1 MANYK
6 AGDIIRMTRKSAGM
20 SQEDLCFGICSVETL
35 SRIENGKHNVKKET
49 YEQLMKRME
58 RTTKKFYAICTSD
71 DMELLEERTL
81 LEDALAKF
89 DYIKAEKYLKILKKK
104 VSNNILNK
112 QFIKNTEA
120 LIDYYKGK
128 INEEELK
135 TKMEDS
141 IKLTI
146 TNYENYLE
154 SVYPFTEQEL
164 LIIMRLADVYSKLN
178 YSEKCIQIYEMILRC
193 LDDDYIG
200 GENIIHFKISV
211 LINYANALGK
221 IKKYHEAIEIL
232 EKTLKLSIKN
242 DYGRMI
248 PIVIY
253 SITVYQIKIYET
265 GNESIDLENVKQMRR
280 NAYFTAAARND
291 EKVKE
296 QIKES
301 YEKYFNEKIDVFQ
314 NVDS

>member
-1 MANYK
+1 
-6 AGDIIRMTRKSAGM
+6 
-20 SQEDLCFGICSVETL
+20 
-35 SRIENGKHNVKKET
+35 
-49 YEQLMKRME
+49 
-58 RTTKKFYAICTSD
+58 
-71 DMELLEERTL
+71 
-81 LEDALAKF
+81 
-89 DYIKAEKYLKILKKK
+89 
-104 VSNNILNK
+104 
-112 QFIKNTEA
+112 
-120 LIDYYKGK
+120 
-128 INEEELK
+128 
-135 TKMEDS
+135 MEDS

-146 TNYENYLE
+146 PNYENYLE

-178 YSEKCIQIYEMILRC
+178 YSEKCIQIYKMILRC

-221 IKKYHEAIEIL
+221 IKKYHEAVEIL
-232 EKTLKLSIKN
+232 EKTLKLSIEN
-242 DYGRMI
+242 DYVRMI

-253 SITVYQIKIYET
+253 SITVYQIKMYEN
-265 GNESIDLENVKQMRR
+265 GNESIDLENVKQMGR

-314 NVDS
+314 NVKQKSFTF